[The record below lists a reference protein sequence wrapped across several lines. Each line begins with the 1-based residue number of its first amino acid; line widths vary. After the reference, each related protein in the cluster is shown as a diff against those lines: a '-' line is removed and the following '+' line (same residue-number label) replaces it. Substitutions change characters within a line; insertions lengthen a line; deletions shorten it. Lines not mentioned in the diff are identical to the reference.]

1 MSSEAKPKDDRDA
14 RILVMNTRDLT
25 AVLPTLLSEL
35 VYGSPDPTVGTY
47 MLNRGDQGMLRSLE
61 GISAAAASAA
71 SAGGGSIAAHVDHV
85 RFGLS
90 LVNRWAAGEPTPW
103 KGADWTA
110 SWKIGTI
117 SEAQWRALR
126 DDLRREAGL
135 WRDALAT
142 PREVG
147 EKELSWIM
155 GTIAHVA
162 YHLGAIRQIDR
173 ATRGPTA
180 EEEKRY
186 QSA

>member
-1 MSSEAKPKDDRDA
+1 
-14 RILVMNTRDLT
+14 MNTRDLT
-25 AVLPTLLSEL
+25 GVLPTLLSEL
-35 VYGSPDPTVGTY
+35 VFGSPDPTVGTY
-47 MLNRGDQGMLRSLE
+47 MLNRGDQGLLRSLDA
-61 GISAAAASAA
+61 ISASAA
-71 SAGGGSIAAHVDHV
+71 SSTSAGGGSIAAHVDHL

-90 LVNRWAAGEPTPW
+90 LLNRWVAGEPAPW

-110 SWKIGTI
+110 SWKKNTVSDG
-117 SEAQWRALR
+117 EWRALR
-126 DDLRREAGL
+126 DELRREADL
-135 WRDALAT
+135 WRDTLAI

-147 EKELSWIM
+147 EKELSWII

-173 ATRGPTA
+173 AARGPTA

>member
-1 MSSEAKPKDDRDA
+1 
-14 RILVMNTRDLT
+14 
-25 AVLPTLLSEL
+25 
-35 VYGSPDPTVGTY
+35 
-47 MLNRGDQGMLRSLE
+47 
-61 GISAAAASAA
+61 
-71 SAGGGSIAAHVDHV
+71 VDHI

-90 LVNRWAAGEPTPW
+90 LLNRWVAGEPAPW

-117 SEAQWRALR
+117 SDTQWRTLR
-126 DDLRREAGL
+126 DDLRRETDL
-135 WRDALAT
+135 WRDTLGT

-147 EKELSWIM
+147 DRELSWII

-180 EEEKRY
+180 EEEQQY
-186 QSA
+186 QSS